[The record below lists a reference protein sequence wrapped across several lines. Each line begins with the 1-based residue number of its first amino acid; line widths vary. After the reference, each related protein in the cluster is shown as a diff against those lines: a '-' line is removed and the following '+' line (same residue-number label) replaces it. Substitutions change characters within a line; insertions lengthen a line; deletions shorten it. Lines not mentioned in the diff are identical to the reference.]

1 MCTKVDLDHVIC
13 PFLMSLTDLAF
24 PAHVAAYTGDL
35 DHLRMLVENGV
46 ININERDEKGSTP
59 AHKGIMVNQ
68 LKITSQKLIT
78 HIK

>member
-1 MCTKVDLDHVIC
+1 
-13 PFLMSLTDLAF
+13 MSLTDLAF

-59 AHKGIMVNQ
+59 AHKGTMINE
-68 LKITSQKLIT
+68 LKSTSQN
-78 HIK
+78 